1 MNKAERHMHNMQEAF
16 ELFDTDG
23 SGTIDEREFAKVVK
37 ELGISMSKAE
47 IKNALN
53 EMDRDGNGYAEFD
66 EFATWF
72 DSLKRTGVKA
82 AAIRIKLHSQ
92 KFFRDLFGWSV
103 QIHTKQAMLAKVRK
117 ETVTEFRK
125 NYPPPFQCTECM
137 KKFVFS
143 YELERHLGK
152 GKKCPGLYAPT
163 KAIIMP

>member
-1 MNKAERHMHNMQEAF
+1 
-16 ELFDTDG
+16 
-23 SGTIDEREFAKVVK
+23 
-37 ELGISMSKAE
+37 MSKAE

-82 AAIRIKLHSQ
+82 AAIRMKLHSQ